1 MPPAT
6 LTQTK
11 PVTPAA
17 ANDPSVLIAEAIKK
31 VTTIATLPEVTAR
44 IVATVE
50 DPRSTASQLHKIVS
64 HDPALVTR
72 ILKVVNSAFY
82 GEPSLEPWLRER
94 SITGLVICGITANQ
108 CCETTARMAGN
119 LGFETF
125 FALDATHAFER
136 FDLEGVAIP
145 AAQITRITGANLQ
158 EEFAS
163 VVSTAELLAAVGRN
177 QRAPR

>member
-1 MPPAT
+1 MAIDLPERSA
-6 LTQTK
+6 LLVIDVQRGLD
-11 PVTPAA
+11 
-17 ANDPSVLIAEAIKK
+17 DPSLGARDNPACEANIAKLLAAWRERGWPT
-31 VTTIATLPEVTAR
+31 VFVRHDSRIAGSPLAPGHPGNAFKDV
-44 IVATVE
+44 
-50 DPRSTASQLHKIVS
+50 VS
-64 HDPALVTR
+64 GKPDLLVV
-72 ILKVVNSAFY
+72 KSVNSAFY

-163 VVSTAELLAAVGRN
+163 VVSTA
-177 QRAPR
+177 